1 MTEKELAKFSRENK
15 KRAWKTFYSEG
26 NGEPLKGHCL
36 HHKDPSWKTEDPERY
51 AEWRPED
58 LVMMTNSDHT
68 RLHRKDKHWS
78 DEIKKRI
85 SEKQKGVPRGPQSAE
100 HRAKISASNKGKP
113 HRPKKN
119 S

>member
-15 KRAWKTFYSEG
+15 KRAWKYFYPEG
-26 NGEPLKGHCL
+26 NGLSKRGYVL
-36 HHKDPSWKTEDPERY
+36 HHKDPSWKLDDPERY
-51 AEWRPED
+51 AQWNIDD
-58 LVMMTNSDHT
+58 LVMMTNPDHT
-68 RLHRKDKHWS
+68 RLHRKGKHWS

-100 HRAKISASNKGKP
+100 HRAKISASNNGKL